1 MLEEPLYQNIAACL
15 ATLVY
20 VKGVVGACDAAVSAR
35 VLPSDI
41 SRKIVHCAAGAWC
54 LFWPFFN
61 EDHWTWQL
69 NVAIPAVYS
78 VQLAVKGGII
88 QDPNDPDVK
97 TMSRSGRPI
106 ELCQGPLLFALVML
120 YTGLYQFKTT
130 TGVYIMAAMGFGD
143 GIAPL
148 VGKRFPV
155 GYYRTFGQG
164 QYKTV
169 SGSFGMLLATLM
181 GVRIF
186 HTGIGV
192 PIILHTTEI
201 LGMAVVA
208 TLAEALGGK
217 WDNPLIPAAVLCYM
231 RFK

>member
-15 ATLVY
+15 ATLIY
-20 VKGVVGACDAAVSAR
+20 VKGVVGACDAAVTAR

-106 ELCQGPLLFALVML
+106 ELCQGPLLFALGML

-130 TGVYIMAAMGFGD
+130 TGIYIMAAMGFGD

-148 VGKRFPV
+148 VGKRFPF

-169 SGSFGMLLATLM
+169 SGSIGMFLATLM
-181 GVRIF
+181 GVIIF
-186 HTGIGV
+186 HAGIGAPAV
-192 PIILHTTEI
+192 LHTTEI

-208 TLAEALGGK
+208 TLAEAVGGK
-217 WDNPLIPAAVLCYM
+217 WDNPLIPAAVWCYM